1 MLLYLIPQVISLPME
16 YKQSTKPL
24 SKHWKID
31 KKQESSYSGGQVE
44 FIPETNLL
52 ACLYNGN
59 VAFLSLASGE
69 VTQVLVEETMVCCFA
84 IE

>member
-1 MLLYLIPQVISLPME
+1 ME

-31 KKQESSYSGGQVE
+31 KKQESSYSGGRVE
-44 FIPETNLL
+44 YIPELNSL

-59 VAFLSLASGE
+59 VCFLSLESRE
-69 VTQVLVEETMVCCFA
+69 VTQVLVEENMVR
-84 IE
+84 ESGLKS